1 MRRPHIPDHGVSA
14 VSDLTSVLHNRTVTP
29 TDGPGRIA
37 KAEALIEDL
46 YYQTVKATTLRT
58 QLLCARHGY
67 LDIDWRS
74 ALIEITAEPVEGI
87 AEKHQLIRERAAR
100 DVANLS
106 DADWEPDMKVGWRA
120 SLEAWFAATKEC
132 LDDIEELQK
141 RTRAEA
147 GLSVD
152 GIAERHA
159 MDLDV
164 ETASYRAGLTA
175 AGLVSDWYGWLLE
188 RVRKWPDAGRR
199 DVQLAAMKDPEYR
212 AGVQQLPAYWA

>member
-1 MRRPHIPDHGVSA
+1 
-14 VSDLTSVLHNRTVTP
+14 VTP
-29 TDGPGRIA
+29 IDGPGRIA

-46 YYQTVKATTLRT
+46 YYRTVKATTLRA

-67 LDIDWRS
+67 LDIDWRT
-74 ALIEITAEPVEGI
+74 ALIEVTTEPIEGI
-87 AEKHQLIRERAAR
+87 AEKHQQIRERAVR

-120 SLEAWFAATKEC
+120 SLEAWFGATKEC

-147 GLSVD
+147 GLPVD

-175 AGLVSDWYGWLLE
+175 AGLVSDWHDWLLE

-199 DVQLAAMKDPEYR
+199 DVQLAAMKEPDYR
-212 AGVQQLPAYWA
+212 ARVQQLPAYWA